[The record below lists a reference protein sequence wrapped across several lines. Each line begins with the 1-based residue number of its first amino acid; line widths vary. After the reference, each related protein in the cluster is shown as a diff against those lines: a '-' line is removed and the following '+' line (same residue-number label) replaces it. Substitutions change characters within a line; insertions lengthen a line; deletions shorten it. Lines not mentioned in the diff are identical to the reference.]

1 MRQSTLLLAAVVVVA
16 ALPTGLPEV
25 GSGGQQCD
33 GADGQCGA
41 AESSRAT
48 AAHAQP
54 GPGAAAQTQQEV
66 TRQRMLASKRR
77 REGVAALK
85 RGEMAAARTLL
96 EEALSLTPQDQGL
109 IGLLSQVEDPAV
121 RVEEDRRGSAE
132 AEATAHSPP
141 PPSPQKT
148 PPRPPPKA
156 PPPPPPLQQQTP
168 TSTTPSAPMPPP
180 RSASAAPAAE
190 PAPGRRRLDVST
202 SGGDPDEDLSRTFY
216 RVDEGGAVAFRT
228 TPNMDDRSNA
238 VAASGA
244 FVEAAR
250 EPPEFPGWVQSG
262 SAASFGLW
270 LPKTYLLP
278 VQHNSEEHREA
289 LWAASAEEE
298 AEEARAQEEVVG
310 CADGSVHCSVWAAA
324 RECEKDPEYMIPLC
338 RVSCG
343 ICRAGQPLEPV
354 SSFAVPAFA
363 L

>member
-66 TRQRMLASKRR
+66 MRQRMLASKRR

-141 PPSPQKT
+141 PP
-148 PPRPPPKA
+148 PPSRPPPKA
-156 PPPPPPLQQQTP
+156 PPPPQPEQQAT
-168 TSTTPSAPMPPP
+168 A
-180 RSASAAPAAE
+180 
-190 PAPGRRRLDVST
+190 
-202 SGGDPDEDLSRTFY
+202 
-216 RVDEGGAVAFRT
+216 GAVAT
-228 TPNMDDRSNA
+228 LPDGWSAGSLPDGTPFYYAIDKPT
-238 VAASGA
+238 
-244 FVEAAR
+244 EILW
-250 EPPEFPGWVQSG
+250 EPP
-262 SAASFGLW
+262 
-270 LPKTYLLP
+270 
-278 VQHNSEEHREA
+278 
-289 LWAASAEEE
+289 
-298 AEEARAQEEVVG
+298 
-310 CADGSVHCSVWAAA
+310 
-324 RECEKDPEYMIPLC
+324 
-338 RVSCG
+338 
-343 ICRAGQPLEPV
+343 
-354 SSFAVPAFA
+354 
-363 L
+363 

>member
-25 GSGGQQCD
+25 GSGGQQCG

-132 AEATAHSPP
+132 AEATAAHSPPPPPP
-141 PPSPQKT
+141 PPSPQ
-148 PPRPPPKA
+148 PE
-156 PPPPPPLQQQTP
+156 QQAT
-168 TSTTPSAPMPPP
+168 A
-180 RSASAAPAAE
+180 
-190 PAPGRRRLDVST
+190 
-202 SGGDPDEDLSRTFY
+202 
-216 RVDEGGAVAFRT
+216 GAVAT
-228 TPNMDDRSNA
+228 LPDGWSAGSLPDGTPFYYAIDKPT
-238 VAASGA
+238 
-244 FVEAAR
+244 EILW
-250 EPPEFPGWVQSG
+250 EPP
-262 SAASFGLW
+262 
-270 LPKTYLLP
+270 
-278 VQHNSEEHREA
+278 
-289 LWAASAEEE
+289 
-298 AEEARAQEEVVG
+298 
-310 CADGSVHCSVWAAA
+310 
-324 RECEKDPEYMIPLC
+324 
-338 RVSCG
+338 
-343 ICRAGQPLEPV
+343 
-354 SSFAVPAFA
+354 
-363 L
+363 